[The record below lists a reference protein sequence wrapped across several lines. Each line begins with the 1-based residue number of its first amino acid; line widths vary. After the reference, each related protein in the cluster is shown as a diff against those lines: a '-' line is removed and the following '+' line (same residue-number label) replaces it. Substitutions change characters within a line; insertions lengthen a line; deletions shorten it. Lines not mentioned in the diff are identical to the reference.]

1 VFRGREVPLQEAA
14 IQAAEPRLERGRR
27 ECPPAVP
34 FVFAVGITGHRK
46 ETLPPGS
53 IDDLKDRIAKVL
65 QQLCSEAEAV
75 RAENAAAFAATPMRL
90 LFVSPLADGAD
101 QIGAELALQL
111 GFELHAVLPF
121 ARERT
126 RADLPDGESRTR
138 FDELLEKASCV
149 LELPGDEAHELEAY
163 VMAGRATVAHCD
175 VLIAVWDGLP
185 PRGRGGTGA
194 VVRYAFDWAT
204 PVVHV
209 PVPGG
214 DESESL
220 LRWSAFEP
228 AIVTAHEDPTTLR
241 PLDTEQLRSTLT
253 GLLAPPP
260 DAQEQ
265 SFIRLFQ
272 CECRRR
278 LRARIEYPLL
288 LAATGV
294 SGLRAHHW
302 RPSVG
307 TRRTKAEWEEFGNAC
322 SQAECVTAPITTLE
336 QWYEWSD
343 SLASH
348 YAQSYRSGHVF
359 NFVLAAVAV
368 LLALTTLVLPDAKKF
383 LAFAEFAAVL
393 AILANTW
400 AGTRNQWHRRWLDY
414 RQLAER
420 LRPMRSL
427 KIMGVASPD
436 PPGTKANPISRRWV
450 EWYAAAVWRA
460 VGCPS
465 GRIEQSKV
473 PSIAATISR
482 HELRPQTAYHRSTAH
497 QAERL
502 DRKLE
507 AFGYALFTGALIGCV
522 VLIAG
527 FWVAPDWVKHNSDWF
542 TMLSAGLPAIGTAV
556 FGIRVQG
563 DYVGSA
569 VRSEQTARVLEQIAE
584 RLEEETNL
592 SRAADLAEQGARA
605 MLADL
610 DEWRL
615 LNQQH
620 DLSVG

>member
-1 VFRGREVPLQEAA
+1 
-14 IQAAEPRLERGRR
+14 
-27 ECPPAVP
+27 VP

-53 IDDLKDRIAKVL
+53 LDSLKDRIASVL
-65 QQLCSEAEAV
+65 QQLRSEAIAV
-75 RAENAAAFAATPMRL
+75 GADNADVFASTLPRL

-101 QIGAELALQL
+101 QIGAELALEL
-111 GFELHAVLPF
+111 GFDLHAVLPF
-121 ARERT
+121 ERTRT
-126 RADLPDGESRTR
+126 RADLPDEESRIR
-138 FDELLEKASCV
+138 FDNLLSRASCV
-149 LELPGDEAHELEAY
+149 LELPGDEIHELEAY

-175 VLIAVWDGLP
+175 VLIAVWDGRP

-194 VVRYAFDWAT
+194 VVRHAFERAT
-204 PVVHV
+204 PVVHI
-209 PVPGG
+209 PVPDGR
-214 DESESL
+214 EPL
-220 LRWSAFEP
+220 LCWSAFEP

-241 PLDTEQLRSTLT
+241 PLDPEQLRSTLT

-260 DAQEQ
+260 DDQEQ
-265 SFIRLFQ
+265 RFIRLFQ
-272 CECRRR
+272 GECRRR
-278 LRARIEYPLL
+278 LRTRIEYPLL

-294 SGLRAHHW
+294 AGLRAHHW
-302 RPSVG
+302 RPAVAS
-307 TRRTKAEWEEFGNAC
+307 RRTKAEWEDFGNAC
-322 SQAECVTAPITTLE
+322 SRAECVTAPIATLE
-336 QWYEWSD
+336 QWYEWAD

-359 NFVLAAVAV
+359 NFVLGAVAV

-400 AGTRNQWHRRWLDY
+400 AGTRKQWHRRWLDY

-420 LRPMRSL
+420 IRPMRSL
-427 KIMGVASPD
+427 KIIGVASPD
-436 PPGTKANPISRRWV
+436 PPGTEANPISRRWV
-450 EWYAAAVWRA
+450 EWYAAALWRA
-460 VGCPS
+460 VGGPA

-473 PSIAATISR
+473 AALAATIGQ
-482 HELRPQTAYHRSTAH
+482 HELRPQISYHRSTAH

-502 DRKLE
+502 DERLE
-507 AFGYALFTGALIGCV
+507 MFGYALFTAALIGCV

-527 FWVAPDWVKHNSDWF
+527 FWIEPDWVKHNSNWF
-542 TMLSAGLPAIGTAV
+542 TILSAGLPAIGTAI

-563 DYVGSA
+563 DYVGGA

-584 RLEEETNL
+584 RLEGETNL
-592 SRAADLAEQGARA
+592 SRAADLSEQAARA

>member
-1 VFRGREVPLQEAA
+1 VLKGGRK
-14 IQAAEPRLERGRR
+14 RRR
-27 ECPPAVP
+27 ECPPLVP
-34 FVFAVGITGHRK
+34 FVFAVGITGHRQ
-46 ETLPPGS
+46 ENLPAES
-53 IDDLKDRIAKVL
+53 IDDLRDRIAAVL
-65 QQLCSEAEAV
+65 NQLRAEASAV
-75 RAENAAAFAATPMRL
+75 MAATADSFAPVPPRF

-101 QIGAELALQL
+101 QIGAELALAL

-121 ARERT
+121 SRERT
-126 RADLPDGESRTR
+126 RADIPDEASRAR
-138 FDELLEKASCV
+138 FDALLGQTTCL
-149 LELPGDEAHELEAY
+149 LELPGNEAHELEAY

-204 PVVHV
+204 PVVHI
-209 PVPGG
+209 PVNKSGEPV
-214 DESESL
+214 

-228 AIVTAHEDPTTLR
+228 AVVSGHGDPQTMR
-241 PLDTEQLRSTLT
+241 QLDSEQLHATLT

-265 SFIRLFQ
+265 GFIRLFQ
-272 CECRRR
+272 GECRRR

-294 SGLRAHHW
+294 SGLRSHHW
-302 RPSVG
+302 RPSVAS
-307 TRRTKAEWEEFGNAC
+307 RRTEAEWEEFSNAC
-322 SQAECVTAPITTLE
+322 SRAECVTAPIATLQ
-336 QWYEWSD
+336 QWYEWAD

-359 NFVLAAVAV
+359 NFVLAALAV

-383 LAFAEFAAVL
+383 LAFAEFGAIL
-393 AILANTW
+393 AILANTST
-400 AGTRNQWHRRWLDY
+400 GTRQQWHRRWLDY

-427 KIMGVASPD
+427 KIIGVASPD

-460 VGCPS
+460 VGCPA
-465 GRIEQSKV
+465 GRIEQAKV
-473 PSIAATISR
+473 SPLAATISL
-482 HELRPQTAYHRSTAH
+482 HELRPQVSYHRSTAR

-502 DRKLE
+502 DRRLE
-507 AFGYALFTGALIGCV
+507 AVGYTLFIVALIGCV

-527 FWVAPDWVKHNSDWF
+527 FWLQPEWVKHNSNWF
-542 TMLSAGLPAIGTAV
+542 TILSAGLPAIGTAV

-592 SRAADLAEQGARA
+592 SRAADLSEQAARA

-620 DLSVG
+620 DLSLG

>member
-1 VFRGREVPLQEAA
+1 MTVLTDLRDGA
-14 IQAAEPRLERGRR
+14 IAVMAES
-27 ECPPAVP
+27 AD
-34 FVFAVGITGHRK
+34 VFAPA
-46 ETLPPGS
+46 PP
-53 IDDLKDRIAKVL
+53 R
-65 QQLCSEAEAV
+65 
-75 RAENAAAFAATPMRL
+75 F

-101 QIGAELALQL
+101 QIGAELALEL

-121 ARERT
+121 TRERT
-126 RADLPDGESRTR
+126 RADLPDEDSRSR
-138 FDELLEKASCV
+138 FDKLLAQTACL

-204 PVVHV
+204 PVVHI
-209 PVPGG
+209 PVAEG
-214 DESESL
+214 SEAV
-220 LRWSAFEP
+220 LRWTAFEP
-228 AIVTAHEDPTTLR
+228 AVVSGHGDPTTIR
-241 PLDTEQLRSTLT
+241 PLDLGQLQSALT

-260 DAQEQ
+260 DSREQ
-265 SFIRLFQ
+265 GFIHLFQ
-272 CECRRR
+272 RECRRR

-294 SGLRAHHW
+294 SGLRPHHW
-302 RPSVG
+302 RPAVAS
-307 TRRTKAEWEEFGNAC
+307 RRTQAEWEEFGNAC
-322 SQAECVTAPITTLE
+322 SRAECVTAPIATLE
-336 QWYEWSD
+336 QWYEWAD

-368 LLALTTLVLPDAKKF
+368 LLALTTLVLPDAKKL
-383 LAFAEFAAVL
+383 LAFAEFGAIL

-400 AGTRNQWHRRWLDY
+400 TGTRQQWHRRWLDY

-427 KIMGVASPD
+427 KIIGVASPD
-436 PPGTKANPISRRWV
+436 PPGTKANPISGRWV

-465 GRIEQSKV
+465 GRIVQSKV
-473 PSIAATISR
+473 PPLAGTISR
-482 HELRPQTAYHRSTAH
+482 HELRPQIAYHRSTAH

-502 DRKLE
+502 DEKLE
-507 AFGYALFTGALIGCV
+507 MFGYTLFIAALIGCL

-527 FWVAPDWVKHNSDWF
+527 FWLEPDWVKHNSNWF
-542 TMLSAGLPAIGTAV
+542 TILSAGLPTIGTAI

-584 RLEEETNL
+584 RLEGETNL
-592 SRAADLAEQGARA
+592 SHAADLSEQGARA

-610 DEWRL
+610 DEWQL

>member
-1 VFRGREVPLQEAA
+1 MRD
-14 IQAAEPRLERGRR
+14 
-27 ECPPAVP
+27 CPPAVP
-34 FVFAVGITGHRK
+34 FVFAVGITGHRL
-46 ETLPPGS
+46 ENLPPQS
-53 IDDLKDRIAKVL
+53 IDGLKNRFMTVLADLRDDAAAVMAESAKV
-65 QQLCSEAEAV
+65 
-75 RAENAAAFAATPMRL
+75 FAPTAPRF

-101 QIGAELALQL
+101 QIGAELALEL

-121 ARERT
+121 TRERT
-126 RADLPDGESRTR
+126 RADLPDEESRVR
-138 FDELLEKASCV
+138 FDRLLERTTCL
-149 LELPGDEAHELEAY
+149 LELPGDESHELEAY

-204 PVVHV
+204 PVVHIPIADGHE
-209 PVPGG
+209 PV
-214 DESESL
+214 

-228 AIVTAHEDPTTLR
+228 AVVSGHGDAATMR
-241 PLDTEQLRSTLT
+241 PFDREQLKSTLT

-260 DAQEQ
+260 DVQEQ
-265 SFIRLFQ
+265 GFIRLFQ
-272 CECRRR
+272 NECRRR
-278 LRARIEYPLL
+278 LRTRIEYPLL

-294 SGLRAHHW
+294 SGLRSHHW
-302 RPSVG
+302 RPSVAS
-307 TRRTKAEWEEFGNAC
+307 RRTQVEWEEFGNAC
-322 SQAECVTAPITTLE
+322 FRAECVTTPIATLQ
-336 QWYEWSD
+336 QWYDWAD

-383 LAFAEFAAVL
+383 LAFAEFGAIL
-393 AILANTW
+393 AILVNTW

-427 KIMGVASPD
+427 KIIGVASPD

-460 VGCPS
+460 IGCPA
-465 GRIEQSKV
+465 GCIEQSKM
-473 PSIAATISR
+473 PSLVATVSE
-482 HELRPQTAYHRSTAH
+482 HELRPQIAYHRSTAH
-497 QAERL
+497 QCERL

-507 AFGYALFTGALIGCV
+507 MFGYTLFITALIGCV

-527 FWVAPDWVKHNSDWF
+527 FWFEPEWVKHNSNWF
-542 TMLSAGLPAIGTAV
+542 TILSAGLPAIGTAV

-563 DYVGSA
+563 DYVGSS

-584 RLEEETNL
+584 RLEQERNL
-592 SRAADLAEQGARA
+592 PRAADLAEQAARA

-620 DLSVG
+620 DLSLG